1 MHEPGTFAGTPRPD
15 IETSRWRAGPTTM
28 GPLGRIGWTVGL
40 LLIFPW
46 WAIVIPL
53 ASIWRRER
61 VAHDAPA
68 TLIERFRER
77 HPALGREIRVGHT
90 ARLAI
95 LILAAAAVIAIF
107 LTKEGVDRYLFAA
120 PVLVVGLTIALASW
134 NDLNDV

>member
-1 MHEPGTFAGTPRPD
+1 
-15 IETSRWRAGPTTM
+15 M

-40 LLIFPW
+40 VLIFPW

-68 TLIERFRER
+68 TLIEQFRER
-77 HPALGREIRVGHT
+77 HPSLGREIRVGP
-90 ARLAI
+90 AAWLAI
-95 LILAAAAVIAIF
+95 ITVAATVVVAVF

-120 PVLVVGLTIALASW
+120 PVLFVGMTIALASW
-134 NDLNDV
+134 NDLNDG